1 MPGTLGL
8 RVGGAAR
15 AAALGTLVAVP
26 LALLGPP
33 AGDLP
38 AHLYRTEL
46 VEDGVFLWDT
56 FWYVG
61 HYPLASYSLL
71 YYFPAA
77 LVGNELLAVLAVIA
91 AAALF
96 ASVVERRW
104 RERARPAA
112 LAFAV
117 VAAGPLFTGTYPY
130 AVGLATLLGALAA
143 LQRGRTWLAILLSA
157 ATLGASPLAFLF
169 LCIVLAAIFLL
180 RRRLDR
186 RSLAVGGAVV
196 GLGLFQGA
204 LLLLFPLD
212 GRYPFFRV
220 SELLVVVA
228 LAGLACALAWRVP
241 EGRVVGIV
249 FALWALA
256 SAIAFVVTSPIGE
269 NVTRLRGVVLPLV
282 LLAAGLARWR
292 PRALAALA
300 TAGALAYTLVP
311 YLAVIPHRTDG
322 RPAKKA
328 FWAPA
333 LAFLRAHADPNS
345 RVEVVPTVD
354 HWEAYWIPR
363 SGLPLARGWYRQLD
377 IAQNPLFYRE
387 PLEAAAYRE
396 WLRSR
401 GIRYVLLPD
410 TGLGRMGEERE
421 AELLRTGAAGL
432 TAVFRSPTGT
442 IYELERPTPILSGPG
457 PARLTLL
464 DHERVVGEVGGRGRY
479 RLAVRWTPWWR
490 VEGGAVCVRE
500 AADGMTTVV
509 AHAAGTFEL
518 GVGIPGRGGCAGASS

>member
-8 RVGGAAR
+8 RAGGAAW
-15 AAALGTLVAVP
+15 AVALGALVAVP
-26 LALLGPP
+26 LALFGPP
-33 AGDLP
+33 GGDLP

-46 VEDGVFLWDT
+46 VEEGVLLWDT
-56 FWYVG
+56 FWYLG

-77 LVGNELLAVLAVIA
+77 LVGNELLAVLAVVA

-96 ASVVERRW
+96 ALVVEREW
-104 RERARPAA
+104 GERARPAA
-112 LAFAV
+112 FAFAV
-117 VAAGPLFTGTYPY
+117 VAAGPLLTGTYPY
-130 AVGLATLLGALAA
+130 AVGLATLLAALAA
-143 LQRGRTWLAILLSA
+143 LQHERTVLALVLSA

-169 LCIVLAAIFLL
+169 LCLILTAIFLV

-186 RSLAVGGAVV
+186 RTLVVGAVV
-196 GLGLFQGA
+196 LGLGGFQGA

-212 GRYPFFRV
+212 GRYPFFRL

-228 LAGLACALAWRVP
+228 LAGLAVVLARRSS
-241 EGRVVGIV
+241 GGAVVAVV
-249 FALWALA
+249 FSLWALA
-256 SAIAFVVTSPIGE
+256 SAIAFIVPSPIGE
-269 NVTRLRGVVLPLV
+269 NVTRLRGVILPLV
-282 LLAAGLARWR
+282 LLAAGLASWR
-292 PRALAALA
+292 PRALVALA

-322 RPAKKA
+322 RPATEA
-328 FWAPA
+328 FWTPA
-333 LAFLRAHADPNS
+333 LAFLRAHADPS
-345 RVEVVPTVD
+345 YRVEVVPTVD

-387 PLEAAAYRE
+387 ALEPAAYRA

-432 TAVFRSPTGT
+432 TPVFRSTTGT
-442 IYELERPTPILSGPG
+442 VYELDPPRSILTGPG
-457 PARLTLL
+457 QARLTLL
-464 DHERVVGEVGGRGRY
+464 EHDRVVGEVSAPGSY

-490 VEGGAVCVRE
+490 VERGDVCVRE
-500 AADGMTTVV
+500 AADGMTVV
-509 AHAAGTFEL
+509 RARAAGTFEL
-518 GVGIPGRGGCAGASS
+518 GAGIPGSDGCSGASR